1 MKCAGCRCSFG
12 VGLVLG
18 TILLSAVA
26 LTAQQTPAVMPSL
39 LSPRVPL
46 RATILLETPGPASTV
61 TDKLAQ
67 LDKEVK
73 AAQSSADNAWML
85 VSAALV
91 LMMTGPGLALFY
103 GGLVRRKNTLASLI
117 QMFALMAVIMGIRAL
132 GRYRL
137 GVVGRRPA

>member
-12 VGLVLG
+12 LGLVLG

-39 LSPRVPL
+39 LSPKVPL
-46 RATILLETPGPASTV
+46 RATLLLETPGPASTV

-91 LMMTGPGLALFY
+91 LMMTGPGRSEE
-103 GGLVRRKNTLASLI
+103 RRVGKEWRCRGSSYHEKKKAYS
-117 QMFALMAVIMGIRAL
+117 AIR
-132 GRYRL
+132 RT
-137 GVVGRRPA
+137 